1 MEWLPW
7 RVCLQGTAREAGALP
22 WGCFVSRAS
31 ARWYQLG
38 RQEGTPMAE
47 PGINRILHLFPDL
60 WAEEWSNK
68 LGYRRHGIGQPYPKP
83 KNVQYV
89 PR

>member
-1 MEWLPW
+1 
-7 RVCLQGTAREAGALP
+7 
-22 WGCFVSRAS
+22 
-31 ARWYQLG
+31 
-38 RQEGTPMAE
+38 MAE
-47 PGINRILHLFPDL
+47 PGINRILHLSPDL

-68 LGYRRHGIGQPYPKP
+68 LGYRRRGIGQPYPKP